1 MNVRSLSVN
10 TISAVILALG
20 YAGSSHAIGEVT
32 CETPE
37 SSVVGNASAAPAS
50 GTGAIRVAY
59 VEDGQSIGTK
69 NPSAIAPDDRLFEC
83 LLGAMPP
90 LSALRGTAGSAPAQA
105 YIEHN
110 LVDHN
115 AAQGFSMQLELPLAI
130 ASDERIQLS
139 MLAIDF
145 NTPDSLGEQFRLSV
159 QRAPGSASGALVLS
173 RVGSG
178 AMEIGR
184 LPLAAGTHQVQLS
197 WPTDAQS
204 ELPFAVSV
212 GGVSLSAALAAY
224 SRPLALRV
232 GYLGVDAPGASNRQI
247 WLSKPNFRAD

>member
-1 MNVRSLSVN
+1 MNVRSLPIAAV
-10 TISAVILALG
+10 SAVLMSLG
-20 YAGSSHAIGEVT
+20 FSSSSYAIGEIT
-32 CETPE
+32 CETWE
-37 SSVVGNASAAPAS
+37 TAVNGGSSSPPDS
-50 GTGAIRVAY
+50 EYGAIREAFVQEGGS
-59 VEDGQSIGTK
+59 VETK
-69 NPSAIAPDDRLFEC
+69 FPSAMAPDDRLFDC

-90 LSALRGTAGSAPAQA
+90 LSALRGTAGSAPTQA